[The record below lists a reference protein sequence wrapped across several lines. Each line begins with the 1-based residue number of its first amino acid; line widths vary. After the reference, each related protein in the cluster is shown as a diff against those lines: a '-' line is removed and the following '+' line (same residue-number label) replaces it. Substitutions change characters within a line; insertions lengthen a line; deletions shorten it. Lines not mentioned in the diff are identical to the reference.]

1 MPLQATLAED
11 ETNALQSVLEDF
23 DEEDAS
29 ILKVEIVS
37 VDELEDFTN
46 NTYTVQVM
54 TDEQTGTEPVIPNDE
69 WEPLT
74 VFVLFGFIGSFWF
87 DWIFVKIRLSDGF
100 YNRLDK
106 NLGDSD
112 WVRLGGIIRIPLP
125 ELDNDT

>member
-37 VDELEDFTN
+37 EDELDDFTN

-54 TDEQTGTEPVIPNDE
+54 TDEQTGTEPVISSDE
-69 WEPLT
+69 
-74 VFVLFGFIGSFWF
+74 
-87 DWIFVKIRLSDGF
+87 
-100 YNRLDK
+100 
-106 NLGDSD
+106 
-112 WVRLGGIIRIPLP
+112 
-125 ELDNDT
+125 

>member
-37 VDELEDFTN
+37 EDELDDFTK

-54 TDEQTGTEPVIPNDE
+54 TDEQTGTEPVIPSDE
-69 WEPLT
+69 
-74 VFVLFGFIGSFWF
+74 
-87 DWIFVKIRLSDGF
+87 
-100 YNRLDK
+100 
-106 NLGDSD
+106 
-112 WVRLGGIIRIPLP
+112 
-125 ELDNDT
+125 

>member
-37 VDELEDFTN
+37 EDKLDNFTN

-54 TDEQTGTEPVIPNDE
+54 TDEQTGTEPVIPSDE
-69 WEPLT
+69 
-74 VFVLFGFIGSFWF
+74 
-87 DWIFVKIRLSDGF
+87 
-100 YNRLDK
+100 
-106 NLGDSD
+106 
-112 WVRLGGIIRIPLP
+112 
-125 ELDNDT
+125 

>member
-37 VDELEDFTN
+37 VDELEDFTD

-54 TDEQTGTEPVIPNDE
+54 TDEQTGTEPVIPGDE
-69 WEPLT
+69 
-74 VFVLFGFIGSFWF
+74 
-87 DWIFVKIRLSDGF
+87 
-100 YNRLDK
+100 
-106 NLGDSD
+106 
-112 WVRLGGIIRIPLP
+112 
-125 ELDNDT
+125 